1 MSKNSFYMDFKY
13 LRADPYFIFQ
23 LKFLRKLC
31 KPFSTSW
38 IWVYIKVCDICWL
51 SKFYPTM
58 KQYITNYPMTVLLES
73 FVIIYIVIVVQV
85 VRTLD
90 L

>member
-1 MSKNSFYMDFKY
+1 MGYCVRILSLLDHSERQAIDFSVYHPLQYQSF
-13 LRADPYFIFQ
+13 
-23 LKFLRKLC
+23 
-31 KPFSTSW
+31 PF
-38 IWVYIKVCDICWL
+38 
-51 SKFYPTM
+51 
-58 KQYITNYPMTVLLES
+58 ITNYPMTVLLES

>member
-1 MSKNSFYMDFKY
+1 MEN
-13 LRADPYFIFQ
+13 
-23 LKFLRKLC
+23 
-31 KPFSTSW
+31 
-38 IWVYIKVCDICWL
+38 VG
-51 SKFYPTM
+51 
-58 KQYITNYPMTVLLES
+58 ITNYPMTVLLES

>member
-1 MSKNSFYMDFKY
+1 MHIINYG
-13 LRADPYFIFQ
+13 
-23 LKFLRKLC
+23 
-31 KPFSTSW
+31 
-38 IWVYIKVCDICWL
+38 V
-51 SKFYPTM
+51 
-58 KQYITNYPMTVLLES
+58 ITNYPMTILRES